1 MAKINEGYLS
11 IRKVANQIDVSDH
24 TISRWYKWWESPEF
38 EKPEGLYLPPYVY
51 KDLRKT
57 KFFKKED
64 VPKLQ
69 EFSQALRTTYKGAM
83 SEFNAAYQWGKRG
96 DRILQRKGTNRHDVQ
111 AKMR

>member
-1 MAKINEGYLS
+1 MKINEDYLS
-11 IRKVANQIDVSDH
+11 IRKVANLIDVSDH

-38 EKPEGLYLPPYVY
+38 EKPEGLVLPPYVH

-57 KFFKKED
+57 KFFKKSD
-64 VPKLQ
+64 IPKLE
-69 EFSQALRTTYKGAM
+69 EFAKALRTTHKGAM

-96 DRILQRKGTNRHDVQ
+96 DKILESKGTNRRNVQ